1 MSYGIRQYVEQDGAA
16 IASMHRSVYPAY
28 GTQRDTWHAAVQYDD
43 RVNQPERCVAI
54 AQPHQQP
61 IGYGAIRS
69 LRAHTARLDLMVHPH
84 FQRQGVGQMLLDH
97 LSECARHLHVTTIH
111 LRVRLDYLHALDFLA
126 HRGFTET
133 HRMYGMPLKLQDA
146 HLAPLWP
153 LVRRLGESG
162 ITITTLAHQ
171 RQQTPD
177 YLQRLHTLQNAVG
190 PDWPD
195 PEGVAYT
202 PVAYAPFVARLEREA
217 QACADTFFIATHGD
231 TFIGYCGLSAF
242 GTAVHPAYRHRG
254 VATALKLWA
263 IAEAQQRGVATTMT
277 CTANPAMVAINER
290 LGYVHEMVEVRLGR
304 SIA

>member
-1 MSYGIRQYVEQDGAA
+1 MSYRIRQYVAQDNDA
-16 IASMHRSVYPAY
+16 IASLHHTIYPAY
-28 GTQRDTWHAAVQYDD
+28 GTQFDTWHAAVQYDE
-43 RVNQPERCVAI
+43 RANQPERCVAV
-54 AQPHQQP
+54 AEHQQP

-97 LSECARHLHVTTIH
+97 LIERARHLNVMTIH
-111 LRVRLDYLHALDFLA
+111 LRARLDYLHALRFLI

-133 HRMYGMPLKLQDA
+133 HRMYGMRLNVQEA

-171 RQQTPD
+171 RQHTPD

-202 PVAYAPFVARLEREA
+202 LVAYGPFVARFERETH
-217 QACADTFFIATHGD
+217 ACADTFFLATHGD
-231 TFIGYCGLSAF
+231 TFIGYCGLSAL
-242 GTAVHPAYRHRG
+242 GTAVHPSYRQRG

-263 IAEAQQRGVATTMT
+263 IAEAQKRGVATTMT
-277 CTANPAMVAINER
+277 CSANPAMVAINEN
-290 LGYVHEMVEVRLGR
+290 LGYVHEMVEVRFGR
-304 SIA
+304 PTA